1 MYVFLFLAT
10 PLGSSPR
17 GYSGFRVTGMIE
29 GFLFGME
36 FSILGFSFA
45 REGGG
50 GGEGEEYP
58 HPPKSIKQ
66 NKNISFCSFID
77 GEFLNSIQARSC
89 SKGIELFVLEIQSSM
104 HEVKGS

>member
-50 GGEGEEYP
+50 GGGGVP
-58 HPPKSIKQ
+58 PPPKSIKQ

>member
-1 MYVFLFLAT
+1 MFLFLAT

-50 GGEGEEYP
+50 GGGGVP
-58 HPPKSIKQ
+58 PPPKSIKQ

-77 GEFLNSIQARSC
+77 GEFLNSIQPRSC

>member
-1 MYVFLFLAT
+1 MFLFLVT

-45 REGGG
+45 GEGGG
-50 GGEGEEYP
+50 GERGEGGGVP
-58 HPPKSIKQ
+58 PPPKSSKQ
-66 NKNISFCSFID
+66 NKNISFRRFID
-77 GEFLNSIQARSC
+77 GEFLNSI
-89 SKGIELFVLEIQSSM
+89 
-104 HEVKGS
+104 

>member
-1 MYVFLFLAT
+1 MFLFLAT

-50 GGEGEEYP
+50 GEGEGEEYP
-58 HPPKSIKQ
+58 HPPNQLNKIK
-66 NKNISFCSFID
+66 IF
-77 GEFLNSIQARSC
+77 
-89 SKGIELFVLEIQSSM
+89 LFVALSTESF
-104 HEVKGS
+104 

>member
-45 REGGG
+45 GEGGG
-50 GGEGEEYP
+50 GGGGVP
-58 HPPKSIKQ
+58 HPPNQLNKIK
-66 NKNISFCSFID
+66 IF
-77 GEFLNSIQARSC
+77 
-89 SKGIELFVLEIQSSM
+89 LFVALSTESF
-104 HEVKGS
+104 

>member
-1 MYVFLFLAT
+1 
-10 PLGSSPR
+10 
-17 GYSGFRVTGMIE
+17 MIE

-50 GGEGEEYP
+50 GGGEVP
-58 HPPKSIKQ
+58 PPPKSIKQ

>member
-10 PLGSSPR
+10 TLGSSPR

-45 REGGG
+45 GEGGG
-50 GGEGEEYP
+50 GGGGGGGRS
-58 HPPKSIKQ
+58 PPTAQIK
-66 NKNISFCSFID
+66 
-77 GEFLNSIQARSC
+77 
-89 SKGIELFVLEIQSSM
+89 
-104 HEVKGS
+104 

>member
-50 GGEGEEYP
+50 GRGEGEEYP
-58 HPPKSIKQ
+58 HPPNQLNKIK
-66 NKNISFCSFID
+66 IF
-77 GEFLNSIQARSC
+77 
-89 SKGIELFVLEIQSSM
+89 LFVALSTESF
-104 HEVKGS
+104 

>member
-1 MYVFLFLAT
+1 MFLFLAT

-50 GGEGEEYP
+50 GEGEEYP
-58 HPPKSIKQ
+58 PPPNQ
-66 NKNISFCSFID
+66 LNKKKIF
-77 GEFLNSIQARSC
+77 
-89 SKGIELFVLEIQSSM
+89 LFVALSTES
-104 HEVKGS
+104 V

>member
-50 GGEGEEYP
+50 GGGGVP
-58 HPPKSIKQ
+58 HPPNQLNKIK
-66 NKNISFCSFID
+66 IF
-77 GEFLNSIQARSC
+77 
-89 SKGIELFVLEIQSSM
+89 LFVALSTESF
-104 HEVKGS
+104 

>member
-50 GGEGEEYP
+50 EGEEYP
-58 HPPKSIKQ
+58 HPPNQLNKIK
-66 NKNISFCSFID
+66 IF
-77 GEFLNSIQARSC
+77 
-89 SKGIELFVLEIQSSM
+89 LFVALSTESF
-104 HEVKGS
+104 

>member
-50 GGEGEEYP
+50 GGGGGVP
-58 HPPKSIKQ
+58 PPPKSIKQ

-77 GEFLNSIQARSC
+77 GEFLNSTQARSC

>member
-10 PLGSSPR
+10 TLGSSPR

-45 REGGG
+45 GEG
-50 GGEGEEYP
+50 GGEGGGVP
-58 HPPKSIKQ
+58 PPPKSSKQ
-66 NKNISFCSFID
+66 NKNISFCRFID
-77 GEFLNSIQARSC
+77 GEFLISI
-89 SKGIELFVLEIQSSM
+89 
-104 HEVKGS
+104 

>member
-1 MYVFLFLAT
+1 MFLFLAT

-29 GFLFGME
+29 GFLFGLE

-45 REGGG
+45 GEGRGEGGG
-50 GGEGEEYP
+50 VP
-58 HPPKSIKQ
+58 PPPKSSKQ
-66 NKNISFCSFID
+66 NKNISFCRFID

-89 SKGIELFVLEIQSSM
+89 SKEIELFVLEIRSSM

>member
-1 MYVFLFLAT
+1 M
-10 PLGSSPR
+10 SSEGDDRRIPFWY
-17 GYSGFRVTGMIE
+17 GIFDSGIFFCE
-29 GFLFGME
+29 G
-36 FSILGFSFA
+36 
-45 REGGG
+45 RGGG
-50 GGEGEEYP
+50 GGGGVP
-58 HPPKSIKQ
+58 PPPKSIKQ

>member
-1 MYVFLFLAT
+1 MFLFLAT

-50 GGEGEEYP
+50 GGGGVP
-58 HPPKSIKQ
+58 PPPKSIKQ

-77 GEFLNSIQARSC
+77 GEFLNSIQARSR

>member
-29 GFLFGME
+29 GFLFGLE

-45 REGGG
+45 GEGGRG
-50 GGEGEEYP
+50 RGEEYP
-58 HPPKSIKQ
+58 HPPNQVNRIK
-66 NKNISFCSFID
+66 IF
-77 GEFLNSIQARSC
+77 
-89 SKGIELFVLEIQSSM
+89 LFVALSTESF
-104 HEVKGS
+104 

>member
-1 MYVFLFLAT
+1 
-10 PLGSSPR
+10 
-17 GYSGFRVTGMIE
+17 MIE

-50 GGEGEEYP
+50 GGGVP
-58 HPPKSIKQ
+58 PPPKSIKQ

>member
-45 REGGG
+45 REGGE
-50 GGEGEEYP
+50 EGEEYP
-58 HPPKSIKQ
+58 HPPNQLNKIK
-66 NKNISFCSFID
+66 IF
-77 GEFLNSIQARSC
+77 
-89 SKGIELFVLEIQSSM
+89 LFVALSTESF
-104 HEVKGS
+104 

>member
-1 MYVFLFLAT
+1 MFLFLAT

-45 REGGG
+45 GEGG
-50 GGEGEEYP
+50 GGEGGGVP
-58 HPPKSIKQ
+58 PPPKPSKQ
-66 NKNISFCSFID
+66 NKNISFCRFID

-89 SKGIELFVLEIQSSM
+89 SKEIELFVLEIQSSM

>member
-45 REGGG
+45 GEAGGG
-50 GGEGEEYP
+50 GGRGEEYP
-58 HPPKSIKQ
+58 HPPNQVNRIK
-66 NKNISFCSFID
+66 IF
-77 GEFLNSIQARSC
+77 
-89 SKGIELFVLEIQSSM
+89 LFVALSTESF
-104 HEVKGS
+104 

>member
-45 REGGG
+45 GEGGE
-50 GGEGEEYP
+50 GEGEEYP
-58 HPPKSIKQ
+58 YPPNQLNKIK
-66 NKNISFCSFID
+66 IF
-77 GEFLNSIQARSC
+77 
-89 SKGIELFVLEIQSSM
+89 LFVALSTESF
-104 HEVKGS
+104 

>member
-45 REGGG
+45 GEGG
-50 GGEGEEYP
+50 EYP
-58 HPPKSIKQ
+58 HPPNQVNRIK
-66 NKNISFCSFID
+66 IF
-77 GEFLNSIQARSC
+77 
-89 SKGIELFVLEIQSSM
+89 LFVALSTESF
-104 HEVKGS
+104 

>member
-58 HPPKSIKQ
+58 HPPNQLNKIK
-66 NKNISFCSFID
+66 IF
-77 GEFLNSIQARSC
+77 
-89 SKGIELFVLEIQSSM
+89 LFVALSTESF
-104 HEVKGS
+104 

>member
-1 MYVFLFLAT
+1 MFLFLAT

-50 GGEGEEYP
+50 GGGGVP
-58 HPPKSIKQ
+58 PPPKSIKQ

-77 GEFLNSIQARSC
+77 GEFLNSIQTRSC

>member
-45 REGGG
+45 GEGG

-58 HPPKSIKQ
+58 YPPNQLNKIK
-66 NKNISFCSFID
+66 IF
-77 GEFLNSIQARSC
+77 
-89 SKGIELFVLEIQSSM
+89 LFVALSTESF
-104 HEVKGS
+104 

>member
-45 REGGG
+45 GEGGEGGG
-50 GGEGEEYP
+50 GGVP
-58 HPPKSIKQ
+58 LPPKSIKQ
-66 NKNISFCSFID
+66 NKNISFCRFID

-89 SKGIELFVLEIQSSM
+89 SKEIELFVLEIRSSM

>member
-45 REGGG
+45 GEGGE

-58 HPPKSIKQ
+58 YPPNQLNKIK
-66 NKNISFCSFID
+66 IF
-77 GEFLNSIQARSC
+77 
-89 SKGIELFVLEIQSSM
+89 LFVALSTESF
-104 HEVKGS
+104 